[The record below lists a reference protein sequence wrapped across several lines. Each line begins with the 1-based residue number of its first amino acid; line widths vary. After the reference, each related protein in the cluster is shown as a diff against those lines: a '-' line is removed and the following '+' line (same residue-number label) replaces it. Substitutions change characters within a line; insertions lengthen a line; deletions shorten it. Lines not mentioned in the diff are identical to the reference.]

1 MIVSKLEA
9 LLDDE
14 EFAADAIS
22 TDVGLLINKN
32 DVIHYLIVEYG
43 EFFTVYLNLFEED
56 PYTNILA
63 EGSALSLE
71 EAKAIALNNMNE
83 LMYG

>member
-9 LLDDE
+9 LFDNE

-22 TDVGLLINKN
+22 TDVGLLITEN
-32 DVIHYLIVEYG
+32 DVMHYLIMEYG
-43 EFFTVYLNLFEED
+43 GFFTVYLNLFEED
-56 PYTNILA
+56 PYTYILL
-63 EGSALSLE
+63 EGSALTLE

>member
-22 TDVGLLINKN
+22 TDVGLLIAKN
-32 DVIHYLIVEYG
+32 DVMHYLIMEYEG
-43 EFFTVYLNLFEED
+43 IFTVYLNLFEEE
-56 PYTNILA
+56 PYTDILA
-63 EGSALSLE
+63 EGSALTLE

>member
-1 MIVSKLEA
+1 MNPHFLFF
-9 LLDDE
+9 DDE

-22 TDVGLLINKN
+22 TDVGLLINKS

-43 EFFTVYLNLFEED
+43 ESFTVYLNLFEED
-56 PYTNILA
+56 PYTDILA

>member
-1 MIVSKLEA
+1 MIVTKLEA

-14 EFAADAIS
+14 EFAVDAIS
-22 TDVGLLINKN
+22 TDIGLLVTENA
-32 DVIHYLIVEYG
+32 VMHYLIVEYG
-43 EFFTVYLNLFEED
+43 EFFTVYLNLFGED
-56 PYTNILA
+56 PYTDILA